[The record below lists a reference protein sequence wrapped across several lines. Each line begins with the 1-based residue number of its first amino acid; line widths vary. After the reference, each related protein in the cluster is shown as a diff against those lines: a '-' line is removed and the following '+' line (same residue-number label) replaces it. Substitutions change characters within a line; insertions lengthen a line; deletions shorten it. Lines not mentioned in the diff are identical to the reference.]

1 MRFGAWFYSIS
12 FYFSIFI
19 HFFFVFCY
27 TLVSVLG
34 AGAAWCCFSL
44 VVFFSLEF
52 WRECK
57 TITICRSHLYMS
69 SHCTHLFSH
78 KHRNVHRPK
87 CRIALNR
94 KKNEFNIDVCRCS
107 RCTFK
112 HTNSSVSVWG
122 VRAQYLLHNRVQH
135 MEISM
140 RIEGNYAGLLACLLS
155 IYRPDF

>member
-1 MRFGAWFYSIS
+1 MVLLYEIWCLILLHFILLFDFYSFFLRVLLHFGIGAW
-12 FYFSIFI
+12 
-19 HFFFVFCY
+19 C
-27 TLVSVLG
+27 
-34 AGAAWCCFSL
+34 WCCL
-44 VVFFSLEF
+44 VLLFIKCFFFSLEF

-112 HTNSSVSVWG
+112 HTNSSVSV
-122 VRAQYLLHNRVQH
+122 
-135 MEISM
+135 
-140 RIEGNYAGLLACLLS
+140 
-155 IYRPDF
+155 